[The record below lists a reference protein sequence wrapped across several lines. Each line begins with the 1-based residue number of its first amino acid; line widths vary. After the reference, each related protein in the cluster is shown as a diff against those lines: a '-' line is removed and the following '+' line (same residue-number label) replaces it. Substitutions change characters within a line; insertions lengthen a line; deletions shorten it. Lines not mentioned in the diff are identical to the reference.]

1 MRPDQTNKKKTVVK
15 NYILF
20 RILANIL
27 VIPLFI
33 WAVVYS
39 IMDGGGIFA
48 ILYIVLVIFGIPFLV
63 IWYILN
69 LKLIKYKYN
78 EETFSNFAFTMF
90 TIQIIAVVLLIVLNN
105 L

>member
-1 MRPDQTNKKKTVVK
+1 MPFNGLPLLFLVLLFTPIYPIEEKKMSSETKK
-15 NYILF
+15 NYLPLIMLIL
-20 RILANIL
+20 
-27 VIPLFI
+27 
-33 WAVVYS
+33 
-39 IMDGGGIFA
+39 
-48 ILYIVLVIFGIPFLV
+48 IFGIPFLV